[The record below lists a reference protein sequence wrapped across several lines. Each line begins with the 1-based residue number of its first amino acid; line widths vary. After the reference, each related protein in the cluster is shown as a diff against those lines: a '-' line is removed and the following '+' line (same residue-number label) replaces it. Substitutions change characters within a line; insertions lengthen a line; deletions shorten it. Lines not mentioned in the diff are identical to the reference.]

1 MSATWNLPAALGIG
15 RGPELVAIVGGGGKT
30 SLMFALAAALPG
42 RVVMTTTTRIFAAQ
56 MKHAPAVAYEDDLP
70 PLDDLLSTHGRCLVV
85 GRVEGEKAMGVNPD
99 LPARLLARPDVDY
112 VVVEADGSRM
122 RPVKAPAEHE
132 PVIPAAS
139 TLLVPMAGLDALEGP
154 LETVAHRPERIRE
167 MANDVL
173 RITND
178 EPPSVSG
185 DCLTPAGLARLL
197 AHPQGGLKSA
207 PDSARVIPFLN
218 KADDTGRLAAARE
231 VARLL
236 LDESRMRQVVVG
248 ALRSDAPVRE
258 VWRRVA
264 AVVLAAG
271 ESRRMGHNKLL
282 LPWGDT
288 TVLERTLG
296 NMAASGAS
304 LVITVVGH
312 ERDQTEPMVSR
323 YGSAVLN
330 QDYAKG
336 MLSSVQAA
344 VRALPAAVEAALV
357 MLADQPL
364 VSPDVIDVLLAA
376 YAANPR
382 GLVAPTYQGRR
393 GNPVII
399 DRRYF
404 AELLALPPEAAP
416 RALLQRHPEDLLVV
430 EVGSNAVLQD
440 LDRPEDY
447 KRLRPKG
454 VQSD

>member
-1 MSATWNLPAALGIG
+1 
-15 RGPELVAIVGGGGKT
+15 
-30 SLMFALAAALPG
+30 
-42 RVVMTTTTRIFAAQ
+42 
-56 MKHAPAVAYEDDLP
+56 
-70 PLDDLLSTHGRCLVV
+70 
-85 GRVEGEKAMGVNPD
+85 
-99 LPARLLARPDVDY
+99 
-112 VVVEADGSRM
+112 
-122 RPVKAPAEHE
+122 
-132 PVIPAAS
+132 
-139 TLLVPMAGLDALEGP
+139 
-154 LETVAHRPERIRE
+154 
-167 MANDVL
+167 
-173 RITND
+173 
-178 EPPSVSG
+178 
-185 DCLTPAGLARLL
+185 
-197 AHPQGGLKSA
+197 
-207 PDSARVIPFLN
+207 
-218 KADDTGRLAAARE
+218 
-231 VARLL
+231 
-236 LDESRMRQVVVG
+236 
-248 ALRSDAPVRE
+248 
-258 VWRRVA
+258 
-264 AVVLAAG
+264 
-271 ESRRMGHNKLL
+271 MGHNKLL